1 MSLPLCGDPKGQAD
15 LERFLARWPVARL
28 HALTLPEYAT
38 YGSKDCFIYWLE
50 QIAPGGIGGGSAFKF
65 GVFARDP
72 SLEKTSDDVYSYDA
86 QYGWYSSLGTS
97 AAEAFQKVKASLLA
111 LVEGASKGDLRA
123 LEEAPFFGTV
133 SWKLI
138 FCYQDPARPVA
149 AACFSEKSLRDYC
162 KSNGINT
169 LAVSAAEL
177 HRTLIERNAGKQPM
191 RELGMEIWR
200 NNVGNER
207 GFWNYTYDF
216 EGETDD
222 GINDLPTLLAA
233 GEIRCDWDTGASL
246 AGLSPEEDEGK
257 RQAAALLMA
266 ASEESAA
273 GGTQAAEE
281 ELKKRPP
288 LNFLKMG
295 LQLGDEIAFIA
306 DPTKQAVI
314 TGERTVR
321 YGGLET
327 SLSDATR
334 QLLDLSYNVAPASR
348 WSHRGRKLSELYE
361 AAYPRKVPTQTALM
375 CWLLAKHMR
384 PGDIVFARKAK
395 TQDYIAG
402 LVASDYRYEP
412 TRERFQHVRSV
423 RWLTRTPVAVP
434 EVDYLITKALTDITK
449 FPNET
454 AILVNALNIDM
465 SKLPDPTTPAPPA
478 AKPGTPTNVIFYGPP
493 GTGKTY
499 KTKEHAIRTCLGPD
513 RYAETQA
520 EGDFKRLLA
529 KGQVEFTTFHQ
540 SYDYADFV
548 VGFKPETVGETMVFK
563 PKPGLLLR
571 IAQRARENPTQP
583 YLLIMDEVNRGN
595 ISKIFGELITLIEK
609 DKRAGGDFPLSVTLP
624 CACPGY
630 LEGENHD
637 QFSLPSNV
645 HFLGTMNTAD
655 RSIAL
660 LDTALRRRFR
670 FKEMAPDPTLLPT
683 NLSGINLQALLEK
696 LNKALREKLTRDHQ
710 IGHAWLPMVTAQY
723 DSLNPAPSAEAIAQ
737 EINEKIM
744 PLIDEWFYENL
755 DDKKAAL
762 QGLAEP
768 SKQDKAK
775 FVVTAATLKS
785 YAGA

>member
-1 MSLPLCGDPKGQAD
+1 MPLPLCGETKEQAD
-15 LERFLARWPVARL
+15 LERFLRRWPIEQLRT
-28 HALTLPEYAT
+28 LTLADYAT
-38 YGSKDCFIYWLE
+38 FGSKDCFIYWLE

-72 SLEKTSDDVYSYDA
+72 SQDKTSDDIYSYDDH
-86 QYGWYSSLGTS
+86 YGWYTKLGTT
-97 AAEAFQKVKASLLA
+97 AGEAFLKAKASLLKI
-111 LVEGASKGDLRA
+111 VEGVPQGDVSA
-123 LEEAPFFGTV
+123 VADSPFFGTV
-133 SWKLI
+133 AWKLA
-138 FCYQDPARPVA
+138 FCYQDPARPIAV
-149 AACFSEKSLRDYC
+149 ACFSEKSLRDYC
-162 KSNGINT
+162 KTNGINT
-169 LAVSAAEL
+169 LGVGAPEL
-177 HRTLIERNAGKQPM
+177 HRALIEQNAGRKTL
-191 RELGMEIWR
+191 REVGMDVWR
-200 NNVGNER
+200 NVGGSER
-207 GFWNYTYDF
+207 NFWNYTYDF
-216 EGETDD
+216 EGATDD

-233 GEIRCDWDTGASL
+233 GEIRCDWDAGESL

-266 ASEESAA
+266 AGDESKAT
-273 GGTQAAEE
+273 GTQAAED
-281 ELKKRPP
+281 ELKKRPA
-288 LNFLKMG
+288 LNFFKMG
-295 LQLGDEIAFIA
+295 LAVGAELTLVA
-306 DPTKQAVI
+306 DPTKKAVV

-321 YGGLET
+321 CEGQET

-334 QLLDLSYNVAPASR
+334 MLLNLPYYVAPTPR
-348 WSHRGRKLSELYE
+348 WSHQGRKLNELYDE
-361 AAYPRKVPTQTALM
+361 AHPRKVPTQTALM
-375 CWLLAKHMR
+375 CWLFAKHMR
-384 PGDIVFARKAK
+384 PGDLVFARKAK
-395 TQDYIAG
+395 TQDYVAG
-402 LVASDYRYEP
+402 LVVSDYRYEP

-434 EVDYLITKALTDITK
+434 EVGQLITKALTDITK
-449 FPNET
+449 FPHET
-454 AILVNALNIDM
+454 TILVNALNIDM
-465 SKLPDPTTPAPPA
+465 SKLPDPTTPEPPA
-478 AKPGTPTNVIFYGPP
+478 PKPGQPTNVIFYGPP

-499 KTKEHAIRTCLGPD
+499 KTKEHAIRICIGAD

-529 KGQVEFTTFHQ
+529 NGQVEFTTFHQ

-571 IAQRARENPTQP
+571 IAKRARENPGQQ

-630 LEGENHD
+630 LEGENQD

-683 NLSGINLQALLEK
+683 SLSGINLQSLLEK

-710 IGHAWLPMVTAQY
+710 IGHAWLPMNTAQY
-723 DSLNPAPSAEAIAQ
+723 DNLNPAPNAEAIAQ

-775 FVVTAATLKS
+775 YVVTAATLKN